1 MVWGVKEGDVEV
13 NVSIRSII
21 KKVMFTLFIAYAAVV
36 IYATL
41 IRENEHVYG
50 KAMNLDLFS
59 TIRLMWESGNIML
72 TLTNILGN
80 IVMFAPLGMFI
91 PLFMK
96 WFDGFI
102 QVFTTGFLISFLIE
116 ILQYKL
122 TERVFDIDDIFLN
135 TLGTFIGWVI
145 IKILYWIKNMLK
157 AHFKKR

>member
-1 MVWGVKEGDVEV
+1 MNDFNTSIARGRTTDTGVDAGL
-13 NVSIRSII
+13 RSFMLGVYSKLTIG
-21 KKVMFTLFIAYAAVV
+21 IAIAGLLAFAAGTVP
-36 IYATL
+36 ALRDL
-41 IRENEHVYG
+41 IFGTPLYY
-50 KAMNLDLFS
+50 
-59 TIRLMWESGNIML
+59 
-72 TLTNILGN
+72 

-145 IKILYWIKNMLK
+145 IKILYWVKNVLK
-157 AHFKKR
+157 ARFKKR